1 MNVEPIE
8 AYLADLVG
16 GGAELDS
23 VDLPPEPAAIEPGA
37 DVAAR
42 NPQRPPE
49 MPTVATLPHAMADQ
63 DSRSRDSDPE
73 RLDATANPSRT
84 DISESSSP
92 VAQPATNSAPC
103 SADPDT
109 AQAEPMDNRPIVENP
124 MQPMP
129 LAIPTKPAHTPAPAS
144 LAANPRLLPARD
156 RDDARA
162 AAEAARTNSAF
173 SAQERN
179 AGPTA
184 HTDAWLAFTLNDQ
197 TFAIEVV
204 KSQEVLLVPPVVP
217 VRGTD
222 SALLG
227 LTNLR
232 GLLVPVMDLSIRLKL
247 PPARFDE
254 HSRVIVLEAAGQ
266 CLGLKVTSVGD
277 VTAVAQTAIEGLES
291 SLFSNGNRYA
301 RGIYRLAGRTMI
313 LLSAEEL
320 LKG

>member
-16 GGAELDS
+16 GEARLELEPAHAEAGAHVAGCSARRTLDAPVAATQS
-23 VDLPPEPAAIEPGA
+23 QPVNHDRNRGDGRDRDRDGENEIPAAAPEPLRTGFPES
-37 DVAAR
+37 
-42 NPQRPPE
+42 PQP
-49 MPTVATLPHAMADQ
+49 D
-63 DSRSRDSDPE
+63 
-73 RLDATANPSRT
+73 
-84 DISESSSP
+84 
-92 VAQPATNSAPC
+92 AQPATNSAPGNA
-103 SADPDT
+103 SHRT
-109 AQAEPMDNRPIVENP
+109 AQAEPIESRPIIEYP
-124 MQPMP
+124 TQPTP
-129 LAIPTKPAHTPAPAS
+129 PPIPSRPAPTA
-144 LAANPRLLPARD
+144 LAASPRLLPARE
-156 RDDARA
+156 RD
-162 AAEAARTNSAF
+162 EARTAGESVRVHGGFCAR
-173 SAQERN
+173 ERSI
-179 AGPTA
+179 GPTT
-184 HTDAWLAFTLNDQ
+184 HTVAWLAFKLNDQ

-222 SALLG
+222 PALLG

-247 PPARFDE
+247 PPARYDE
-254 HSRVIVLEAAGQ
+254 RSRIIVLETAGQ

-277 VTAVAQTAIEGLES
+277 VTPVALDAIEGLES

-301 RGIYRLAGRTMI
+301 RGVYRLAGRTMI

>member
-16 GGAELDS
+16 DVAGLDRVESECAGLEHAES
-23 VDLPPEPAAIEPGA
+23 TPEPVDAERDADLIAHPAQPTFDPPITAAA
-37 DVAAR
+37 
-42 NPQRPPE
+42 PPA
-49 MPTVATLPHAMADQ
+49 ATLP
-63 DSRSRDSDPE
+63 
-73 RLDATANPSRT
+73 
-84 DISESSSP
+84 SSSP
-92 VAQPATNSAPC
+92 PDAQPVVSAALESTHC
-103 SADPDT
+103 SNMP
-109 AQAEPMDNRPIVENP
+109 AEPTEIRPIVEHP
-124 MQPMP
+124 TPPMP
-129 LAIPTKPAHTPAPAS
+129 LAMPTQPATTEFATS
-144 LAANPRLLPARD
+144 PRPQPTRD
-156 RDDARA
+156 PGDARA
-162 AAEAARTNSAF
+162 AITAARTNGAF
-173 SAQERN
+173 GAQERN
-179 AGPTA
+179 AGPAA
-184 HTDAWLAFTLNDQ
+184 HTDAWLAFKLNDQ

-222 SALLG
+222 PALLG

-232 GLLVPVMDLSIRLKL
+232 GLLVPVMDLSIRLRL

-254 HSRVIVLEAAGQ
+254 HSRIIVLEAAGE

-277 VTAVAQTAIEGLES
+277 VTPVARDAIEGLGS

-313 LLSAEEL
+313 LLAAEEL

>member
-16 GGAELDS
+16 DGAELDG
-23 VDLPPEPAAIEPGA
+23 VDLPLEPAAIEPGA
-37 DVAAR
+37 DAAAR
-42 NPQRPPE
+42 GAQRPPGLPAAA
-49 MPTVATLPHAMADQ
+49 MLPHAMAGE
-63 DSRSRDSDPE
+63 DSRDRDGDPE
-73 RLDATANPSRT
+73 LLCATAKPLHTDMSQSPSP
-84 DISESSSP
+84 D
-92 VAQPATNSAPC
+92 AQPATNSATGNAEPGV
-103 SADPDT
+103 
-109 AQAEPMDNRPIVENP
+109 AQAAPMDSRPIVEHP

-129 LAIPTKPAHTPAPAS
+129 LAAPTRPAPTAPAVS
-144 LAANPRLLPARD
+144 PRPQPTRE
-156 RDDARA
+156 RNDARA

-184 HTDAWLAFTLNDQ
+184 HTDAWLAFTLNGQ

-222 SALLG
+222 PALLG

-247 PPARFDE
+247 PPARYDE
-254 HSRVIVLEAAGQ
+254 HSRIIVLETAGQ

-277 VTAVAQTAIEGLES
+277 VTAVAQAAIEGLES